1 MNENNEFEYQN
12 KENNNSNEQ
21 NTYGYYNQ
29 NYSNQNDNNQPTY
42 NIPHY
47 TPVEQ
52 PKKENSGYAIAS
64 LVLGILSILCCG
76 SCGII
81 MGILAIAFYF
91 VDKNNSGQPNALARA
106 GMICGIIAIVCS
118 VIYLILYATVLA
130 GVMQDLMNEMMNY

>member
-1 MNENNEFEYQN
+1 MNENNEFGYQN
-12 KENNNSNEQ
+12 NNDNNSNEQ
-21 NTYGYYNQ
+21 NTSGYYN
-29 NYSNQNDNNQPTY
+29 NQNENNQPIY

-47 TPVEQ
+47 TPVDQ

-81 MGILAIAFYF
+81 MGILAIVFYY
-91 VDKNNSGQPNALARA
+91 VDKNNNGGQPNSLARA

-130 GVMQDLMNEMMNY
+130 GVMQDMMNEIMNY